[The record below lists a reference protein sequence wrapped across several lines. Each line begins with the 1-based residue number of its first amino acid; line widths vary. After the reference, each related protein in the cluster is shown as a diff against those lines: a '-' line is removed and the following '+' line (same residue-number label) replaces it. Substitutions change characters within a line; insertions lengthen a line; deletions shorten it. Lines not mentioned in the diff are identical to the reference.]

1 MIPPTSLQ
9 LAADGRLRH
18 LLTLE
23 GLPAATLEGLLAS
36 AEVMRPRA
44 MGGTGL
50 RERLAGRTVCTLF
63 FEPSTRTR
71 GSFQVAA
78 TRLGADV
85 LGFDVHT
92 SSSRKGES
100 PLDTMRTL
108 EAMGVD
114 CFIVRH
120 AHNGMVASLA
130 AGARRGT
137 AFVNAG
143 DGQSAR
149 PASVG
154 CRRRWRP
161 SGG

>member
-1 MIPPTSLQ
+1 MSPAASLQ

-23 GLPAATLEGLLAS
+23 GLPAATLERLLAA
-36 AEVMRPRA
+36 AEAIRPQA
-44 MGGTGL
+44 MGGAGL
-50 RERLAGRTVCTLF
+50 RAQLAGRTVCTLF

-71 GSFQVAA
+71 GSFQLAA

-92 SSSRKGES
+92 SSARKGES
-100 PLDTMRTL
+100 ALDTMRTL

-130 AGARRGT
+130 G
-137 AFVNAG
+137 
-143 DGQSAR
+143 
-149 PASVG
+149 PM
-154 CRRRWRP
+154 P
-161 SGG
+161 